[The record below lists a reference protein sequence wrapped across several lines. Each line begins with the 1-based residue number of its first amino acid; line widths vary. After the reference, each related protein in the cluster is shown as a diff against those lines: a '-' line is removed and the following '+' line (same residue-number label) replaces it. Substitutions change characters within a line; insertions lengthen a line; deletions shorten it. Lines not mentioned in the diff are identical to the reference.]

1 VSAAPAPQRPEPP
14 EEPPMPV
21 VVKDIDVPIGRLVA
35 LQFKL
40 LIAAIPVAA
49 VVLAIYFLV
58 QSAMG

>member
-1 VSAAPAPQRPEPP
+1 
-14 EEPPMPV
+14 MPV
-21 VVKDIDVPIGRLVA
+21 VLKDIDVPIGRLVV

-49 VVLAIYFLV
+49 VVVAIYFLV